1 MFMKKTTDTLHADE
15 DIQELRGARGW
26 FLRMLQRHPILILG
40 LLLFTGMAMILW
52 HLNRFSTSIK
62 ESVSL
67 QSAEQYAAT
76 LSEFRLFYANEIIPR
91 LKTYNVD
98 VTPEYLLKS
107 NAIPI
112 PATMSIDLS
121 KRISARGGG
130 YLIRV
135 YSDFPFPWRAEEGG
149 PRDDFEREALKQLRA
164 NAKVPYARFEVYDG
178 RTSLRYTSPMLMERS
193 CVTCHNTHP
202 ASPKKDWKVGDVRGV
217 QEITMPLDR
226 QISEIKTGL
235 TESFSIMMIITVFG
249 LGILWVAVGG
259 LRKSLAHTQLLA
271 ERQKDINRE
280 LEVQVSER
288 TRAELALEE
297 TNRTLES
304 KVEERTHELSEK
316 NGQLSEAMDR
326 LKETQEQLIVQE
338 KLASL
343 GELTAAISHEIK
355 NPLNFVNNFAK
366 LSRKLTAEL
375 REELAQHPDGIPT
388 ADLPNLTDI
397 ASDLTENLAR
407 ISEHGERADSIVKG
421 MLLHS
426 RGISEPH
433 KPTDINA
440 LVKESANLAYH
451 GMRAQSPDFE
461 FVLNEDFAP
470 DLPPV
475 LTSEQDLGR
484 VFLNIL
490 NNGLYAIKQK
500 KEQRGDSYAAEIR
513 ITTRLDGDAVEIRLR
528 DNGTGIPA
536 ELREKIFQPFFT
548 TKPSGQGTG
557 LGLSISYEVVKQHE
571 GTFRVESEA
580 GEFTEFIVRLPLVR
594 T

>member
-1 MFMKKTTDTLHADE
+1 MKKTADTLQADE

-98 VTPEYLLKS
+98 ITPEYLLKS

-149 PRDDFEREALKQLRA
+149 PRDDFEREALKQLRG

-226 QISEIKTGL
+226 QIGEIKTGL

-280 LEVQVSER
+280 LEIQVSER

-500 KEQRGDSYAAEIR
+500 KEQRGDTYAAEIR
-513 ITTRLDGDAVEIRLR
+513 ITTRLDDDAVEIRLR